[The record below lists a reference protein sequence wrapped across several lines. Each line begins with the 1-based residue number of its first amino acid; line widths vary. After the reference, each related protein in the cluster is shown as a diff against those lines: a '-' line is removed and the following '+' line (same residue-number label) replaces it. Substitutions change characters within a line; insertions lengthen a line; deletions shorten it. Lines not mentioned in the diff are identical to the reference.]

1 MLVVIEAFAVV
12 VNSSS
17 VVVFVTPVVVNSNFV
32 VGIGSSVGVTVV
44 VESLG
49 VVSFV
54 MSFDEPDAVVFAMT
68 SSDDVVDNHWVSV
81 EYIIVV
87 LVE

>member
-54 MSFDEPDAVVFAMT
+54 MSFDEPGAVVFAMT
-68 SSDDVVDNHWVSV
+68 SSDDVVDNH
-81 EYIIVV
+81 
-87 LVE
+87 